1 VVLSESPAFRQLIW
15 FDPVN
20 MCELVGLFLSFRGQG
35 QQQLWHHPLSR
46 VHNHLSA
53 KTELLVP
60 QTPLSSMD
68 TQTPVK
74 DPPTP
79 DQTLLVL
86 LAQTGDR
93 TALEQLLRAAYTP
106 LRRYIRGLVSADL
119 ADDILQETS
128 LQIFRKLPFL
138 REPCVFRPWTFR
150 IASRIAFSHLK
161 HARRWQ
167 PLDDAPIEHLTTLHP
182 SFGEPT
188 DEAFSTLLD
197 HVSAASRAVLL
208 LHYQHDLSLEESAA
222 ILEIPI
228 GTAKSRLHYGVNTL
242 RKHLTAERKPA

>member
-1 VVLSESPAFRQLIW
+1 MTP
-15 FDPVN
+15 
-20 MCELVGLFLSFRGQG
+20 
-35 QQQLWHHPLSR
+35 
-46 VHNHLSA
+46 
-53 KTELLVP
+53 
-60 QTPLSSMD
+60 TPLSSMHTR
-68 TQTPVK
+68 TQAK
-74 DPPTP
+74 ESPPP

-93 TALEQLLRAAYTP
+93 TALEQLLRDSYAP
-106 LRRYIRGLVSADL
+106 LRRYITRLVGAAL

-138 REPCVFRPWTFR
+138 REPAVFRPWTFR

-167 PLDDAPIEHLTTLHP
+167 PLDDAQPEHLTTLNP
-182 SFGEPT
+182 SLGEPP
-188 DEAFSTLLD
+188 DEAFLTLLD
-197 HVSAASRAVLL
+197 HVSPASRAVLL

-228 GTAKSRLHYGVNTL
+228 GTAKSRLHYGVSTL
-242 RKHLTAERKPA
+242 RKHLTSERKPA